1 MDDDFSFLPPIVI
14 EQAPLPSMLMSSSKE
29 TQLEVD
35 IQIQDLFS
43 SLNERTFNLKQTL
56 KSKKPADSALDLSRD
71 ESDCVTQKM
80 LDESVVQEDI
90 SELV

>member
-14 EQAPLPSMLMSSSKE
+14 EQAPLPSLLMSTSKE

-35 IQIQDLFS
+35 IQIQDLLS

-56 KSKKPADSALDLSRD
+56 KAKKPADSGLDLSRD